1 MDMSKFSN
9 WDAVDY
15 IHSKEDALLY
25 LKACVDEDDGDGTLI
40 LAALNDIARAK
51 VLKKIP
57 T

>member
-9 WDAVDY
+9 WVAVDY

-25 LKACVDEDDGDGTLI
+25 LKACVDEDDGDGTLM
-40 LAALNDIARAK
+40 LAALDDIARAK
-51 VLKKIP
+51 MLKKIP